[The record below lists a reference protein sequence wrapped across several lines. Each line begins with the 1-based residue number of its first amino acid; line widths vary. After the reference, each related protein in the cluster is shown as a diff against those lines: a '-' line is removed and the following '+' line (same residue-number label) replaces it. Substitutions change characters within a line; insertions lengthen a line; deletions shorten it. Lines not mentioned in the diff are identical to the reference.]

1 MNTVRLRHLVGRRSG
16 AVAIE
21 YALILPML
29 LLFVIG
35 IIDVGRLLWT
45 FTTLSRAAEAAA
57 RCGAINLIDCGTA
70 AAIQNRA
77 VAEAWGMNIAA
88 SAFAVTTPACGV
100 QVIGTYDFVFA
111 IPALATATPL
121 GTVTLKATACYP
133 VMTSGGG

>member
-1 MNTVRLRHLVGRRSG
+1 MSTVCLRHLVRRRGG
-16 AVAIE
+16 AVAVE

-45 FTTLSRAAEAAA
+45 FTTLNRAAEAAA
-57 RCGAINLIDCGTA
+57 RCGAVNSIDCGTT

-77 VAEAWGMNIAA
+77 VAEAWGMNISA

-111 IPALATATPL
+111 IPALATTSPL
-121 GTVTLKATACYP
+121 GTVTLRATACYP
-133 VMTSGGG
+133 TMTSGG